1 MVRWWLAAGLCVAL
15 APPVAAQSLSEAAA
29 VARMR
34 AEHPQ
39 AAALRF
45 GVREFAAD
53 ARGRTLP
60 PNPAVAY
67 TREEAGAAVDDFL
80 LVSQELPLR
89 GRRRL
94 LGEAAGHAV
103 SARAAEAEAR
113 LLAVET
119 ELRLVFA
126 DLLLAQE
133 RVRSLEAGASR
144 LDGLIAV
151 LRTREEQGEGSRF
164 DRLRAEREAAEVDA
178 DRALADIARRQAQA
192 RLAAFFAE
200 GTDPDGLTAAGRL
213 DDYPPPEPAP
223 APSPEGRHDYRALG
237 LETERWGAE
246 GRAARR
252 LRLPSAQVTGGLKRS
267 TGPGPTG
274 AGLGSTGAGL
284 GSASA
289 GLGLAGAGLG
299 SAGTG
304 LGSTGVG
311 FVLGAS
317 VSVPLFDRGQAQAA
331 RAAAARARVEAERQ
345 ALAARIA
352 AEVRA
357 ASAAAVGEREL
368 ADRYR
373 AESVARADELVAI
386 ATAAYEEGEFGI
398 LELLDAHRV
407 SLRANLRS
415 LDLSASARRAAVELD
430 RAAGRGMTP

>member
-1 MVRWWLAAGLCVAL
+1 MVRGWLAAGLCMAL
-15 APPVAAQSLSEAAA
+15 AQPVAAQSLSEAEA

-80 LVSQELPLR
+80 LVSQELPLW

-103 SARAAEAEAR
+103 SAREAEAEAR

-133 RVRSLEAGASR
+133 RVRSLAAGAGR

-192 RLAAFFAE
+192 RLSAFFAE

-213 DDYPPPEPAP
+213 DDYPPPASAP
-223 APSPEGRHDYRALG
+223 TQPPESRHDYRALG
-237 LETERWGAE
+237 LEAERWGAE

-252 LRLPSAQVTGGLKRS
+252 LRLPSAQVTGGLK
-267 TGPGPTG
+267 
-274 AGLGSTGAGL
+274 
-284 GSASA
+284 
-289 GLGLAGAGLG
+289 
-299 SAGTG
+299 
-304 LGSTGVG
+304 
-311 FVLGAS
+311 
-317 VSVPLFDRGQAQAA
+317 
-331 RAAAARARVEAERQ
+331 
-345 ALAARIA
+345 
-352 AEVRA
+352 
-357 ASAAAVGEREL
+357 
-368 ADRYR
+368 
-373 AESVARADELVAI
+373 
-386 ATAAYEEGEFGI
+386 
-398 LELLDAHRV
+398 
-407 SLRANLRS
+407 
-415 LDLSASARRAAVELD
+415 
-430 RAAGRGMTP
+430 

>member
-1 MVRWWLAAGLCVAL
+1 MARWWLAAGLCAAL
-15 APPVAAQSLSEAAA
+15 APPGAAQSLSEAEA

-34 AEHPQ
+34 AEHPR

-53 ARGRTLP
+53 ARGRTLL

-80 LVSQELPLR
+80 LVSQELPLW
-89 GRRRL
+89 GRRRRL
-94 LGEAAGHAV
+94 SEAAGHAV
-103 SARAAEAEAR
+103 SARAAEADAR

-133 RVRSLEAGASR
+133 RVRSLAAGAGR
-144 LDGLIAV
+144 LDELIAV

-200 GTDPDGLTAAGRL
+200 GTDPDGLTAAGRFV
-213 DDYPPPEPAP
+213 DYPPPASAP
-223 APSPEGRHDYRALG
+223 PQPPEGRHDYRALG
-237 LETERWGAE
+237 LEAERWGAE

-267 TGPGPTG
+267 

-284 GSASA
+284 GST
-289 GLGLAGAGLG
+289 
-299 SAGTG
+299 GT
-304 LGSTGVG
+304 G

-317 VSVPLFDRGQAQAA
+317 LSVPLFDRGQAQAA
-331 RAAAARARVEAERQ
+331 RASAARARVEAERQ
-345 ALAARIA
+345 ALGARIA

-357 ASAAAVGEREL
+357 ASAAAVGGREL

-373 AESVARADELVAI
+373 AESVSRADELVAI

-398 LELLDAHRV
+398 IELLDAHRV

-415 LDLSASARRAAVELD
+415 LDLSAAARRAAVELD
-430 RAAGRGMTP
+430 RATGRGMTP